1 MQSSTVAI
9 ALLGLTLDPAQL
21 EDDNVRGVVNIYAG
35 SLPRMGDQWEW
46 RASGQERNGYIN
58 NVTDREGFG
67 RRVDRR

>member
-35 SLPRMGDQWEW
+35 SLPGVGDHGHGALQGKN
-46 RASGQERNGYIN
+46 AMLISIML
-58 NVTDREGFG
+58 
-67 RRVDRR
+67 